1 MWFLISLSFPC
12 IVLHIYLYILSFFY
26 STILNLTY
34 SVYPPDQVQQKT
46 KEKKMEGGKDENIF
60 IYINQKQ
67 FGSAA
72 RLTQQIPCR
81 LNLSGQL
88 ASFGFTNLLTRTPTF
103 TTMLTRTPSL
113 ACTGAGREFFF
124 WQEDEKISSF
134 PFSVPLSLFLFEF
147 HDSCRTNSDD

>member
-12 IVLHIYLYILSFFY
+12 IVLHIYLYILSFFLLNHSKSNLQCV
-26 STILNLTY
+26 STR
-34 SVYPPDQVQQKT
+34 SSPT
-46 KEKKMEGGKDENIF
+46 KKRKKKKWRGGKDENIF

-134 PFSVPLSLFLFEF
+134 PFSVPLSLEF